1 MGEMKKFGLI
11 LVAVLAASVF
21 YSCGAPAQTTPAASG
36 TAPPAIASQTPA
48 ASRTSPPP
56 APETESPD
64 ALGPLSVQLE
74 LAEAYP
80 DLTFEKP
87 LYFSVAEDESGLAY
101 VVEQTGKI
109 LVFEDRADAT
119 EASVFLDLSDRI
131 DTGGT
136 EKGLLGLAFH
146 PDYKN
151 NGYLYVDYTD
161 EEGSVIAR
169 YTRRAENPMEA
180 DPESEQILL
189 TFDQP
194 YENHNGGQLNFGPD
208 GYLYIGTGDGGSGG
222 DPQNNAQNLA
232 SYLGKILRI
241 DVDSPAGGRAYAVPA
256 DNPFAGN
263 EQGQLEEIY
272 AYGLRNPWRFSFDG
286 DGTLWVADVGQDA
299 MEEIDQVQN
308 GGNYGWSIMEGTLD
322 YKDIP
327 GVDKS
332 ALIPPVWEYGHDQG
346 ESITGGYVYEGGQ
359 IPDLAGRYIYGD
371 FVSGRIWALWA
382 DENGQMQN
390 RELLASDLNIAS
402 FGLDAEGEIRI
413 VDLSGRI
420 YRLKEAGT

>member
-1 MGEMKKFGLI
+1 MKKISLI
-11 LVAVLAASVF
+11 LAALMAAGIF
-21 YSCGAPAQTTPAASG
+21 YSCGAPVQTTPPASE
-36 TAPPAIASQTPA
+36 TAPPATVSQTPTA
-48 ASRTSPPP
+48 LSEATPSVQ
-56 APETESPD
+56 ETENTDVP
-64 ALGPLSVQLE
+64 GPLSVQLE
-74 LAEAYP
+74 LTEAYP

-87 LYFSVAEDESGLAY
+87 LYFTAPNDESGLAY

-109 LVFEDRADAT
+109 LVFEDRADAA

-151 NGYLYVDYTD
+151 NGYLYVDYTNG
-161 EEGSVIAR
+161 EGTVIAR
-169 YTRRAENPMEA
+169 YARRAENPMEA
-180 DPESEQILL
+180 DPKSEQILL
-189 TFDQP
+189 EFDQP

-241 DVDSPAGGRAYAVPA
+241 DVDRTESGRAYAIPS

-286 DGTLWVADVGQDA
+286 NGILWAADVGQDA
-299 MEEIDQVQN
+299 MEEIDQVQS
-308 GGNYGWSIMEGTLD
+308 GGNYGWSAMEGTLD
-322 YKDIP
+322 YKDVP
-327 GVDKS
+327 GVETD

-346 ESITGGYVYEGGQ
+346 ESVTGGYVYEGER
-359 IPDLAGRYIYGD
+359 IADLAGRYIYGD

-390 RELLASDLNIAS
+390 AELLASDLNIAS

-413 VDLSGRI
+413 VDLAGRI
-420 YRLKEAGT
+420 YRFAEAGS